1 MKKKAS
7 KNVHLVHM
15 IFFPFYLYSIN
26 SQVISVHITQLRKDP
41 TSQPCPIFLIQKFK
55 KKRQQWYTFLV
66 RCKDATNFITSED

>member
-26 SQVISVHITQLRKDP
+26 SQVISVQLRKDP

-66 RCKDATNFITSED
+66 RYKDATNFITSED